1 MRLAELAVIL
11 PGALPADV
19 SHSRL
24 QIFMTS
30 SPGPVVL
37 AKPPGLKSLLGLAWP
52 VIISRASQVVVGLSD
67 AVMVAHLGETPL
79 AATTTGAMNAFTL
92 FIFPMGVVF
101 IVSSYSAQLFGK
113 GDKGGAFRYGLYGLF
128 VALLTQL
135 VAFVSLPFVAPAMG
149 LFSYTPEVR
158 ESIAQYLR
166 IRLLSGGAAVG
177 IEALGNYYG
186 GLGNTRLPM
195 VISLLAMALNVLG
208 NWLLIDGHLGLPAM
222 GVRGAA
228 LASTLSTLAAFLVM
242 AALFGRDARANKVS
256 LAQLHWRELLR
267 MMRFGVPSGL
277 NWLLEFLAFSFFV
290 NVIVAGLGTTALAAL
305 MSVMQI
311 NAFSFMPAF
320 AVSSAGAFLAGQAIG
335 AGCKDHVPLIARLTV
350 KVTAS
355 WQGLVGLS
363 YFLLPGL
370 LFAPFARGGPESHAL
385 LLLGTRLLMLSATWQ
400 LFDAVATTMAEIL
413 RAAGDTAFTL
423 WARVL
428 LAWAVFVPGAY
439 LSTRYLGWRETGA
452 VVWLV
457 TYLALLAAV
466 LVLRFARAAWR
477 RIDITASVHPGT

>member
-1 MRLAELAVIL
+1 
-11 PGALPADV
+11 
-19 SHSRL
+19 
-24 QIFMTS
+24 
-30 SPGPVVL
+30 
-37 AKPPGLKSLLGLAWP
+37 

-101 IVSSYSAQLFGK
+101 IVSSYSSQLFGK
-113 GDKGGAFRYGLYGLF
+113 GDPGGAVRYGLYGLL
-128 VALLTQL
+128 VALLTQIA
-135 VAFVSLPFVAPAMG
+135 AFASLPFVAPAIG
-149 LFSYTPEVR
+149 CFSYTPEVR
-158 ESIAQYLR
+158 ELITQYLR
-166 IRLLSGGAAVG
+166 IRLLSVGAAVG

-228 LASTLSTLAAFLVM
+228 LASTLSTLLAFFVM
-242 AALFGRDARANKVS
+242 AALFARHARAHKGS
-256 LAQLHWRELLR
+256 LAELRWRELLR
-267 MMRFGVPSGL
+267 MLRFGVPSGL

-335 AGCKDHVPLIARLTV
+335 AGCKDHVPSIARLTV

-355 WQGLVGLS
+355 WQGLVGVS

-370 LFAPFARGGPESHAL
+370 LFAPFARGEPESHAL
-385 LLLGTRLLMLSATWQ
+385 LALGTRLLMLSATWQ

-413 RAAGDTAFTL
+413 RSAGDTAFTL
-423 WARVL
+423 WVRVL

-439 LSTRYLGWRETGA
+439 LTTRYLGWRENGA
-452 VVWLV
+452 VVWLA
-457 TYLALLAAV
+457 TYLALLAGI
-466 LVLRFARAAWR
+466 LVLRFWRGAWR
-477 RIDITASVHPGT
+477 KIDITASVAPGS

>member
-1 MRLAELAVIL
+1 
-11 PGALPADV
+11 
-19 SHSRL
+19 
-24 QIFMTS
+24 MTS
-30 SPGPVVL
+30 PTRPVVL
-37 AKPPGLKSLLGLAWP
+37 AKPPGLASLLGLAWP

-67 AVMVAHLGETPL
+67 AIMVAHLGETPL

-101 IVSSYSAQLFGK
+101 IVSSYSSQLFGK
-113 GDKGGAFRYGLYGLF
+113 GDKGGAVRYGLYGLL

-135 VAFVSLPFVAPAMG
+135 AAFASLPFVAPAMG
-149 LFSYTPEVR
+149 LFSYTPAVR
-158 ESIAQYLR
+158 ELITQYLHL
-166 IRLLSGGAAVG
+166 RLLSAGMAVG
-177 IEALGNYYG
+177 IEALANYYG

-195 VISLLAMALNVLG
+195 VISLFAMALNVLG

-228 LASTLSTLAAFLVM
+228 LASTLSTLAAFTVM
-242 AALFGRDARANKVS
+242 AALFARDARAHKGS
-256 LAQLHWRELLR
+256 WSTLRLREFLR
-267 MMRFGVPSGL
+267 MLRFGVPSGL

-290 NVIVAGLGTTALAAL
+290 NVIVADMGTTALAAL
-305 MSVMQI
+305 MSVIQI

-335 AGCKDHVPLIARLTV
+335 AGNKDHVPSIARLTV

-355 WQGLVGLS
+355 WQGLVGVL

-370 LFAPFARGGPESHAL
+370 LFAPFARGGPETQSL
-385 LLLGTRLLMLSATWQ
+385 LVLGTRLLMLSATWQ

-413 RAAGDTAFTL
+413 RSAGDTAFTL
-423 WARVL
+423 WVRVL

-439 LSTRYLGWRETGA
+439 LTTRYLGWRETGA
-452 VVWLV
+452 VAWL
-457 TYLALLAAV
+457 TSYLALLAGV
-466 LVLRFARAAWR
+466 LVLRFSRGAWR
-477 RIDITASVHPGT
+477 KIDITNTGETSA

>member
-1 MRLAELAVIL
+1 
-11 PGALPADV
+11 
-19 SHSRL
+19 
-24 QIFMTS
+24 MTS
-30 SPGPVVL
+30 SSSPVVL

-67 AVMVAHLGETPL
+67 AVMVAHLGEAPL

-101 IVSSYSAQLFGK
+101 IVSSYSSQLFGK
-113 GDKGGAFRYGLYGLF
+113 GDAGGAVRYGLYGLL
-128 VALLTQL
+128 VALVTQ
-135 VAFVSLPFVAPAMG
+135 VAAFASLPFIASAMG

-158 ESIAQYLR
+158 ELIAQYLR
-166 IRLLSGGAAVG
+166 IRLLSAGAAVG

-195 VISLLAMALNVLG
+195 IISLFAMTLNVLG

-228 LASTLSTLAAFLVM
+228 LASTLSTLAAFAVM
-242 AALFGRDARANKVS
+242 AALFARHARAHKGS
-256 LAQLHWRELLR
+256 LAELRWRELLR

-277 NWLLEFLAFSFFV
+277 NWLLEFL
-290 NVIVAGLGTTALAAL
+290 
-305 MSVMQI
+305 
-311 NAFSFMPAF
+311 AFSFMPAF

-335 AGCKDHVPLIARLTV
+335 AGCKDHVPSIARLTV

-355 WQGLVGLS
+355 WQGLVGVA

-385 LLLGTRLLMLSATWQ
+385 LVLGTRLLMLSATWQ

-413 RAAGDTAFTL
+413 RSAGDTAFTL

-428 LAWAVFVPGAY
+428 LAWTVFVPGAY
-439 LSTRYLGWRETGA
+439 LTTRYLGWREPGA
-452 VVWLV
+452 VAWLV
-457 TYLALLAAV
+457 TYLALLAVV
-466 LVLRFARAAWR
+466 LVRRFWRGAWR
-477 RIDITASVHPGT
+477 KIDITAVVGPAS

>member
-1 MRLAELAVIL
+1 
-11 PGALPADV
+11 
-19 SHSRL
+19 
-24 QIFMTS
+24 MTS
-30 SPGPVVL
+30 FPSPVL
-37 AKPPGLKSLLGLAWP
+37 RAKPPGLKSLLGLAWP

-67 AVMVAHLGETPL
+67 AVMVAHLGETSL

-101 IVSSYSAQLFGK
+101 IVSSYSSQLFGK
-113 GDKGGAFRYGLYGLF
+113 GDAGGAVRYGLYGLI
-128 VALLTQL
+128 VALLTQ
-135 VAFVSLPFVAPAMG
+135 VAAFVSLPFVAPAVG
-149 LFSYTPEVR
+149 LFSYTPEVH
-158 ESIAQYLR
+158 ELVAQYLR
-166 IRLLSGGAAVG
+166 IRLLSAGAAVG

-195 VISLLAMALNVLG
+195 LVSLLAMALNVLG

-228 LASTLSTLAAFLVM
+228 LASTLSTLSAFLVM
-242 AALFGRDARANKVS
+242 AALFARDARAHKGS
-256 LAQLHWRELLR
+256 LAKLGLRELVR

-335 AGCKDHVPLIARLTV
+335 AGCKDHVPSIARLTV

-355 WQGLVGLS
+355 WQGMVGVL

-370 LFAPFARGGPESHAL
+370 LFAPFARGEPESHAL
-385 LLLGTRLLMLSATWQ
+385 LALGTRLLMLSATWQ

-413 RAAGDTAFTL
+413 RSAGDTAFTL
-423 WARVL
+423 WVRVL

-439 LSTRYLGWRETGA
+439 LTTRYLGWRENGA

-457 TYLALLAAV
+457 TYLALLAFI
-466 LVLRFARAAWR
+466 LVLRFWRGAWR
-477 RIDITASVHPGT
+477 KIDLTASVDPGS